1 MKKEIATKKLPCRSF
16 GEACTTSS
24 TSDMASVFYHSRS
37 ALRLLRTQSAP
48 LSSGHRPLCTA
59 PKKPAGPKKDA
70 EQPEHR
76 PYVPTSTSMFRFTN
90 PELYM
95 DPQKASTW
103 KLIGGLWIVFG
114 GIAAYGFCTD
124 DPIERARLLE
134 EKRRQRPRQF

>member
-1 MKKEIATKKLPCRSF
+1 MTLRVCP
-16 GEACTTSS
+16 TVMS
-24 TSDMASVFYHSRS
+24 TVRRA
-37 ALRLLRTQSAP
+37 
-48 LSSGHRPLCTA
+48 LCTGV
-59 PKKPAGPKKDA
+59 PKTPQTAARGSPPSPLKQQKV
-70 EQPEHR
+70 
-76 PYVPTSTSMFRFTN
+76 VPTSTSMFRFTN

-103 KLIGGLWIVFG
+103 KLIGGLWIVCG